1 MYTHTDSLSYSIT
14 SKNDYSQRALE
25 GEMSGRQR
33 TADTDQKRGGLFGPT
48 LLNSDPS
55 DNILHYS
62 LFIHYLCSV
71 AVEQCGH
78 H

>member
-1 MYTHTDSLSYSIT
+1 
-14 SKNDYSQRALE
+14 
-25 GEMSGRQR
+25 MSGRQR